1 VTHSASCPS
10 ATAQPHS
17 PPALTSPPLVSAR
30 LPVFL
35 SPQRAWHGRI
45 TGSKPSDPHVQET
58 QGEQSTLPEG
68 RVQAQHTVLPA
79 PLVPPFFLLP
89 SFPFPSPPRCR
100 PCAGRNERE
109 NLNGKISAVGHKSD
123 GTRRRAR
130 DCAGAAGSGHGT
142 AAQDGSRPFVPSV
155 AWKGNS
161 AQRSSDPAGETPVAS
176 AKFGRCCLLRP
187 ASFQTNIVLKTKSH
201 PQLATS
207 DCQRVCHRRAMR
219 LCLHHM
225 RPRFAC
231 VAAARRWFRA
241 REASVRKWQEKEECD
256 DADRLRHARRSIIVQ
271 RHAVRLHDQR
281 SYHRLRHGKSMPPV
295 TEQQRW
301 AQRVAMG
308 TAATTEI
315 VTTLSITYA
324 AWLPPLVQPDPG

>member
-1 VTHSASCPS
+1 MAWADHRFEAERPARAGDAGGAEHTAGGTGASTAHCFAC
-10 ATAQPHS
+10 ATGS
-17 PPALTSPPLVSAR
+17 PV
-30 LPVFL
+30 L
-35 SPQRAWHGRI
+35 SP
-45 TGSKPSDPHVQET
+45 S
-58 QGEQSTLPEG
+58 
-68 RVQAQHTVLPA
+68 
-79 PLVPPFFLLP
+79 FL
-89 SFPFPSPPRCR
+89 SFPFPTSLPSLRWSKR
-100 PCAGRNERE
+100 AGKFERQD
-109 NLNGKISAVGHKSD
+109 LGSWPQVG
-123 GTRRRAR
+123 R
-130 DCAGAAGSGHGT
+130 DEAASSGRAGAAGSGHGT